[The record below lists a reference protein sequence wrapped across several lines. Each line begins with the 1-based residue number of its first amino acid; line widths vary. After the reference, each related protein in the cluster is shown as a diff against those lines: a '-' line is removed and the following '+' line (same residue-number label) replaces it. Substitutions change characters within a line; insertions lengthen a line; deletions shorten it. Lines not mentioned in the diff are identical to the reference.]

1 MLILETCGVSSFPH
15 GAMLPAVLDGAQ
27 AAEWLVPLTAAGGIY
42 TLCWCSGRLP
52 GTSCAAAADF
62 RAARCLDV
70 AVLRA
75 AWARYESAD
84 MQAERF

>member
-1 MLILETCGVSSFPH
+1 MEVLGDETFGFGDVGV
-15 GAMLPAVLDGAQ
+15 G
-27 AAEWLVPLTAAGGIY
+27 LVVPGTY